1 MVPGVDAPLIALSPA
16 TKDDA
21 DFLLTIRNHPET
33 RRWSFE
39 TGEIL
44 PGEHRAWFLAALV
57 DPARRLFVATQSGIL
72 VGSARLNLNPAI
84 PWEAEASLAVHPDC
98 QGRGVGTAMI
108 EALCRE
114 AAALGVK
121 ALMAHIKEGNTG
133 SRIAFGR
140 AGFYIEQ
147 IQDGV
152 VTMLRRL

>member
-57 DPARRLFVATQSGIL
+57 DPARRLFVASITYLPGL
-72 VGSARLNLNPAI
+72 LAFMAADKI
-84 PWEAEASLAVHPDC
+84 PW
-98 QGRGVGTAMI
+98 
-108 EALCRE
+108 
-114 AAALGVK
+114 
-121 ALMAHIKEGNTG
+121 
-133 SRIAFGR
+133 
-140 AGFYIEQ
+140 
-147 IQDGV
+147 
-152 VTMLRRL
+152 